1 MQLETASISVLLQ
14 GFGIANGTMRAIA
27 VKQRLKEVFLAS
39 LETARNCRRIAAEI
53 FGGGARLAKFGQVPT
68 FFKVPEFF

>member
-1 MQLETASISVLLQ
+1 
-14 GFGIANGTMRAIA
+14 
-27 VKQRLKEVFLAS
+27 VKRRLNEVFLAS
-39 LETARNCRRIAAEI
+39 AASLATARNCRRIAAEI